1 MDGGTRPPSE
11 PRRDVAVAIPAAG
24 SGRRMGGRR
33 KQYLELAGE
42 PVLLRAVRPFLARDD
57 VAEVVV
63 ALPAEDASAPP
74 AWLTGAD
81 DRIRTVAGGASRG
94 ASVRAALE
102 DLSAAV
108 RIVVIHDGARPLLDP
123 GTLRRCVEEARA
135 GRGAVAGVPAVDTM
149 KEVEEGGRIVRTP
162 DRSRLWHAQTP
173 QAFPREVVVEAYRG
187 ATDDELAATDDASLV
202 ERLGREVR
210 MVRGSR
216 RNLKVTRPG
225 DLAVAEALLRR
236 ADETP
241 SVRGEASPP

>member
-1 MDGGTRPPSE
+1 MDAGTSPPSE

-63 ALPAEDASAPP
+63 ALPAEDAAAPP

-81 DRIRTVAGGASRG
+81 ERIRTVAGGGSRG
-94 ASVRAALE
+94 ASVREALAAL
-102 DLSAAV
+102 STGI
-108 RIVVIHDGARPLLDP
+108 RIVVIHDGARPLLDA
-123 GTLRRCVEEARA
+123 GTLRRCVDEART

-173 QAFPREVVVEAYRG
+173 QAFPREVVVEAYRD
-187 ATDDELAATDDASLV
+187 ATDEELAATDDASLV

-236 ADETP
+236 ADETR